1 MVRLDHLIRF
11 LLRQN
16 ANGQTEVVDMAT
28 GMVRFTGSSADA
40 QAVRDRL
47 MQMTRR
53 AS

>member
-1 MVRLDHLIRF
+1 MIQLANLIRF

-16 ANGQTEVVDMAT
+16 ANGHTEVVDMAT

-47 MQMTRR
+47 MQMARR

>member
-1 MVRLDHLIRF
+1 MIQVASFIRF

-16 ANGQTEVVDMAT
+16 ANGQTEVVDTAT